1 MLPIVISPLSKP
13 EASDVTVC
21 VMPSLFV
28 QVTVV
33 PTDTVSV
40 AGVKDIFTILT
51 ALATG
56 GGVVVLL
63 LPYPLL
69 LLQEMTAIKEISS
82 KNIFGCKTLIF
93 IKAVCIEY
101 AHRESIVAQKNN

>member
-1 MLPIVISPLSKP
+1 MPATENTLEYLLPIVISPLSKP
-13 EASDVTVC
+13 VASDVTVC
-21 VMPSLFV
+21 VMLSLLV

-40 AGVKDIFTILT
+40 AGEKDILIILT

-63 LPYPLL
+63 EPYPLL
-69 LLQEMTAIKEISS
+69 LPQAMMAVAEISS
-82 KNIFGCKTLIF
+82 KNM
-93 IKAVCIEY
+93 Y
-101 AHRESIVAQKNN
+101 